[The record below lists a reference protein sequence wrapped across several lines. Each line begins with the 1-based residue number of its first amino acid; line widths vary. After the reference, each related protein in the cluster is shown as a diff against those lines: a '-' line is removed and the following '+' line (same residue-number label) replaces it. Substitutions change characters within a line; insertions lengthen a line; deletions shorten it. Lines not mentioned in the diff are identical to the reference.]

1 MSPMGLFKPK
11 MTARRAVRAKIA
23 SLVASFD
30 ISDKASL
37 VTLSAARIRTAVPP
51 PPCTATIRPRLNSEM
66 ARSTDSNEAVSR
78 LAGMDGFLKFGRR
91 SVMVY
96 LFYHARLH
104 IYYINTVYTLQS
116 QKSVLY
122 LT

>member
-1 MSPMGLFKPK
+1 MGLFKPK
-11 MTARRAVRAKIA
+11 MAARRAVIAKIA
-23 SLVASFD
+23 SLVANFD

-66 ARSTDSNEAVSR
+66 ARSTESNEAVSR